1 MKQAL
6 QAQMEEKTR
15 KKEAEKQRL
24 EQEEMREEQRLRGEY
39 NVRPNEIV
47 NQTSDF
53 GAFKSGMP
61 AAPVVNKT
69 LYNNHHQ
76 LSIIGSTQGQSQDLM
91 RS

>member
-1 MKQAL
+1 
-6 QAQMEEKTR
+6 MEEKSR

-24 EQEEMREEQRLRGEY
+24 MQDEMREEQRLRGEF
-39 NVRPNEIV
+39 NVRPTEIV

-53 GAFKSGMP
+53 GVFKSGMP

-76 LSIIGSTQGQSQDLM
+76 LSIIGSN
-91 RS
+91 